1 MTMILLESSLMIIF
15 MLVFR
20 KLCRNVLS
28 PRIVY
33 ALWFFTAF
41 RLLPIEC
48 LFGRDIHMLSLNAFS
63 RFFGKI
69 PFLRDIWFE
78 FSMVRIPWYLLV
90 IWVLGSVAVFLYQH
104 FINFKFEKFLYEN
117 RVQIEDENVP
127 FSLYYVPDLRS
138 SCVFK
143 VKG

>member
-63 RFFGKI
+63 RLFGKI
-69 PFLRDIWFE
+69 FGFVKFWRICLVLI
-78 FSMVRIPWYLLV
+78 VRRWMGDV
-90 IWVLGSVAVFLYQH
+90 VLY
-104 FINFKFEKFLYEN
+104 
-117 RVQIEDENVP
+117 R
-127 FSLYYVPDLRS
+127 R
-138 SCVFK
+138 
-143 VKG
+143 

>member
-33 ALWFFTAF
+33 ELWLFTAF

-78 FSMVRIPWYLLV
+78 FSMV
-90 IWVLGSVAVFLYQH
+90 GSVV
-104 FINFKFEKFLYEN
+104 
-117 RVQIEDENVP
+117 
-127 FSLYYVPDLRS
+127 S
-138 SCVFK
+138 SCNMGTGKCRCFFISTFYQFQI
-143 VKG
+143 

>member
-63 RFFGKI
+63 RF
-69 PFLRDIWFE
+69 L
-78 FSMVRIPWYLLV
+78 
-90 IWVLGSVAVFLYQH
+90 
-104 FINFKFEKFLYEN
+104 EKFRFCGTSGLSF
-117 RVQIEDENVP
+117 RWFGSRGI
-127 FSLYYVPDLRS
+127 FL
-138 SCVFK
+138 
-143 VKG
+143 